1 MFPTLAQMHPQ
12 VVHFVIALAFVGVGA
27 RVVSL
32 IPGTRFSFTNQ
43 MATTLIVL
51 AAISAQVAVMS
62 GTAAHGP
69 VERVPGSRNAVQE
82 HEEAGEWARDWLI
95 GLAVVELITL
105 ALWRREK
112 IGIAM
117 KAVCAVGGLVTLATV
132 YEAGEHGG
140 VLVYNYAGGIGLRSG
155 DTTDIKN
162 LLVAGL
168 YHDAARER
176 AANHPEN
183 ASRLIAELARQMPND
198 TTVRLMTI
206 ESIAK
211 DQHNPR
217 AALDSLRAINPA
229 PNDMRMQLRKA
240 SLMAD
245 LYVAAGSMDSARMT
259 LEAVKA
265 KMPAQ
270 MQPRVQQMI
279 DRLGQPP
286 QAR

>member
-1 MFPTLAQMHPQ
+1 MFPTLAQIHPQ

-51 AAISAQVAVMS
+51 AAISGFVAVKS
-62 GTAAHGP
+62 GAAAHGP
-69 VERVPGSRNAVQE
+69 VERVPGARAAVQE
-82 HEEAGEWARDWLI
+82 HEDAGEWARDWLI
-95 GLAVVELITL
+95 GLAVLELVTL

-112 IGIAM
+112 VGIIL
-117 KAVCAVGGLVTLATV
+117 KAACAVGGLVTLGTV

-155 DTTDIKN
+155 DTTDITH

-168 YHDAARER
+168 YHDAMRER
-176 AANHPEN
+176 TAGHGDNAA
-183 ASRLIAELARQMPND
+183 RLIGELQKQMPAD
-198 TTVRLMTI
+198 TNVRLMVI

-217 AALDSLRAINPA
+217 AALDSLRGINPA
-229 PNDMRMQLRKA
+229 PNDMRMQFRKA
-240 SLMAD
+240 SLTAD
-245 LYVAAGSMDSARMT
+245 AYVAAGSPDSARMT
-259 LEAVKA
+259 LEALKA
-265 KMPAQ
+265 KMPAG
-270 MQPRVQQMI
+270 PQQQRIQQAI
-279 DRLGQPP
+279 DKIGH
-286 QAR
+286 